1 MIVTIHDN
9 HSLGLRSPVMSVRPT
24 RYADSLAF
32 LLSQVGAQSAR
43 LFAEALAP
51 LEVSPRAFAVLS
63 NLGANDGQTQQQ
75 LADALGIHRNNMV
88 GLVDALEAAG
98 WLQRHRN
105 AHDRRAFSLR
115 LTPAGHAIVAQ
126 VNDLIPQLDAQLGHG
141 LEPAQR
147 RELVALLKQTA
158 EALGLSPSVHPHLAG
173 RPR

>member
-1 MIVTIHDN
+1 
-9 HSLGLRSPVMSVRPT
+9 MSASPT

-63 NLGANDGQTQQQ
+63 NLAADEGQTQQQ

-88 GLVDALEAAG
+88 GLVDSLEAAG
-98 WLQRHRN
+98 WLRRHRN
-105 AHDRRAFSLR
+105 ADDRRAFSLR
-115 LTPAGHAIVAQ
+115 LTPAGHAIVEQ
-126 VNDLIPQLDAQLGHG
+126 VNDLIPQLDTALGQG
-141 LEPAQR
+141 LQPNEQ

-158 EALGLSPSVHPHLAG
+158 QALGLSPSVHPHLAR